1 MLLVVS
7 EISVQWLASS
17 QGEFSRTWS

>member
-1 MLLVVS
+1 MFLFVS

-17 QGEFSRTWS
+17 QGKFSRTWS